1 MLSIECK
8 RKKKK
13 KMLEKKN
20 KVGEINTGWSGHEQL
35 PGWVTGRVRR
45 PRSDKKKQ
53 MPLER
58 FLVSGSECV
67 CVSGSGG
74 LGDRKAIT

>member
-20 KVGEINTGWSGHEQL
+20 KVGEIN
-35 PGWVTGRVRR
+35 
-45 PRSDKKKQ
+45 
-53 MPLER
+53 
-58 FLVSGSECV
+58 FLNSK
-67 CVSGSGG
+67 
-74 LGDRKAIT
+74 LIKAL